1 MDKAEEFLAHHGIKG
16 QKWGVRR
23 FQNYDGTLIKTNGKK
38 PKKEY
43 EYTSGTKDY
52 KKSEA
57 RHLTDEELNR
67 RVKRLTQ
74 ENNYREQLKKSKE
87 ADMTKR
93 QKLVQKIFVDSA
105 TNAAS
110 TVMQTIYTKSATAFI
125 TEKFP
130 ALMGKEKGSK
140 SA

>member
-38 PKKEY
+38 EKKKWDY
-43 EYTSGTKDY
+43 SSGTSKY
-52 KKSEA
+52 TKEET

-87 ADMTKR
+87 AEKTER
-93 QKLVQKIFVDSA
+93 QKRIDKIFKESA
-105 TNAAS
+105 VNAASSIMQTVYTNAA
-110 TVMQTIYTKSATAFI
+110 KNFI
-125 TEKFP
+125 GEKFP
-130 ALMGKEKGSK
+130 ALVGKSKGGGS
-140 SA
+140 